1 MVVDTLVA
9 VFGLVATVGLFGGT
23 YWDATRVDVSRPL
36 LWAALVAGTFAVGVG
51 LYLFATVPMTGVLLT
66 ANTGLVLYGF
76 EREVTTEDDDPAQPG
91 ELPHESNSE

>member
-9 VFGLVATVGLFGGT
+9 VFGLVTTAALFGVT
-23 YWDATRVDVSRPL
+23 YWDATRVGVSRPL
-36 LWAALVAGTFAVGVG
+36 LWAAFSGGAFAVGVG

-76 EREVTTEDDDPAQPG
+76 EREVTTEDDEPAQPG
-91 ELPHESNSE
+91 ELPHE